1 LAEPSTPD
9 HHEVVS
15 SEDEPLILV
24 DEADNEIGFLSKGEC
39 HDGHGVLHRAFSIF
53 IFNSAGE
60 LLLQQRS
67 ADKRLWPLFWSNT
80 CCSHPRRGE
89 TMEIATERRLAQ
101 ELGMT
106 GDFRFVFKFQYQAPF
121 GELGSEHEL
130 CWVFAGTSNDDPR
143 PNSNEIA
150 DIRWIS
156 PADLDREFV
165 TRPETLTPWFAME
178 WPRVKTLLA
187 ETDIHSKGA

>member
-1 LAEPSTPD
+1 MAEAPESD
-9 HHEVVS
+9 RHEVVS
-15 SEDEPLILV
+15 SDDEPLILV

-39 HDGHGVLHRAFSIF
+39 HDGDGVLHRAFSIF

-67 ADKRLWPLFWSNT
+67 ADKRLWPLYWSNT

-89 TMEIATERRLAQ
+89 SVEIATERRLAE

-106 GDFRFVFKFQYQAPF
+106 GVLRFLFKFRYQAPF

-130 CWVFAGTSNDDPR
+130 CWVYAGSSDDTPE
-143 PNSNEIA
+143 PNANEIA
-150 DIRWIS
+150 AIRWVS
-156 PADLDREFV
+156 PEDLDHEFA
-165 TRPETLTPWFAME
+165 TRPETLTPWFAEE
-178 WPRVKTLLA
+178 WPRVKAMLIDSDVVT
-187 ETDIHSKGA
+187 

>member
-1 LAEPSTPD
+1 MAESSTPD
-9 HHEVVS
+9 HHAVVS

-39 HDGHGVLHRAFSIF
+39 HDGGGVLHRAFSIF

-89 TMEIATERRLAQ
+89 TVEIATERRLAQ
-101 ELGMT
+101 ELGMA
-106 GDFRFVFKFQYQAPF
+106 GDFRYLFKFQYQAPF

-130 CWVFAGTSNDDPR
+130 CWVFAGTSDDDPR
-143 PNSNEIA
+143 PNANEIA

-156 PADLDREFV
+156 PADLNREFEA
-165 TRPETLTPWFAME
+165 RPETLTPWFAME

-187 ETDIHSKGA
+187 ETDIQSKGE

>member
-1 LAEPSTPD
+1 MAETAVIR

-15 SEDEPLILV
+15 SEEEPLILV

-39 HDGHGVLHRAFSIF
+39 HDGEGVLHRAFSIF
-53 IFNSAGE
+53 IFNSDGE
-60 LLLQQRS
+60 LLLQRRS

-89 TMEIATERRLAQ
+89 SMEQATERRLAQ
-101 ELGMT
+101 ELGMA
-106 GDFRFVFKFQYQAPF
+106 GDIRYLFKFQYHAPF

-130 CWVFAGTSNDDPR
+130 CWVYAGTSTDAPS
-143 PNSNEIA
+143 PNPHEIA
-150 DIRWIS
+150 EVRWIS
-156 PADLDREFV
+156 PDDLDREFA

-178 WPRVKTLLA
+178 WPRVRAMLTRSDA
-187 ETDIHSKGA
+187 ASEGE